1 VHFPSRGKVGD
12 GNNQWPTGY
21 QGSSRITTGESTSA
35 HVVDER
41 LTLVNDAIPD
51 IFSDVDV
58 LDIGCNDGR
67 ITVGVGAF
75 GPLAI
80 AKLQS

>member
-1 VHFPSRGKVGD
+1 VHLPLRGKVED
-12 GNNQWPTGY
+12 DNNQRPAGY

-41 LTLVNDAIPD
+41 LTLVNNAIPG

-75 GPLAI
+75 GLAV
-80 AKLQS
+80 AKLQN